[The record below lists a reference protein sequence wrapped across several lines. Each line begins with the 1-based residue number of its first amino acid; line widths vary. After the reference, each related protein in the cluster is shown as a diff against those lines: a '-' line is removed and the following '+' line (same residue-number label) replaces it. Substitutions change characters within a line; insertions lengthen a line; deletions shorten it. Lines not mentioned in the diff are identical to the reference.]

1 MVGYFTSSPL
11 FTWRPLVTLRGAGI
25 EAGLVLLAQG
35 EDGPGVLHGQ
45 AAAGDGGGGALD
57 GGVERAADIIVNEGG
72 GSAGSLCVLML
83 VRKQDLV
90 SPGCQDHLAGEVEA
104 CKVLGRSG
112 VDPLVGLGLACKEV
126 GGIAQE
132 DHFIGGAF
140 PRPRPGSSTPAAR
153 RWGSSRRPAQRRRR
167 RRR

>member
-1 MVGYFTSSPL
+1 MD
-11 FTWRPLVTLRGAGI
+11 RP
-25 EAGLVLLAQG
+25 
-35 EDGPGVLHGQ
+35 
-45 AAAGDGGGGALD
+45 AAGDGGGGALD

-140 PRPRPGSSTPAAR
+140 PGLVQALPLPLHALGVFSTAGSKASPEAEMKRLSSNSDTKPTLSTLATDRAF
-153 RWGSSRRPAQRRRR
+153 S
-167 RRR
+167 